1 MDINLKMILDVT
13 KIMEMSQQNKNLIIK
28 RIKIINKLFDKYQS
42 IRKEMINVKSKNLVN
57 NQIYSETKRR
67 IVETNKLYKDKI
79 NDFDSIINKKLI
91 YLKKTQKKFNE
102 IQIYI
107 RRESQ
112 NFYGFRKIFSNFM
125 IKSFIIENESLIR
138 YRKILNEDIENKKNI
153 INILKDE
160 IIEIKTNN
168 KNKNKLL
175 NINKDKDN
183 NNINKI
189 NCKDIKKDL
198 IDNKLNNYLLSRK
211 EEIKYYESLNLFL
224 INKKLVYE
232 RTIILSRNNFLK
244 DIDINKNEIN
254 INTEFSHEISNEND
268 ISYIKKTN
276 NNEIMESNVSNSIMD
291 LFTIQSNV

>member
-125 IKSFIIENESLIR
+125 IKPFIIENENLIR

-160 IIEIKTNN
+160 IIEIKTN
-168 KNKNKLL
+168 NKNKLL

-211 EEIKYYESLNLFL
+211 EEIKFYESLNLFL

-244 DIDINKNEIN
+244 DIDMNKNEIN

-276 NNEIMESNVSNSIMD
+276 NNEIMELNVSNSIMD

>member
-13 KIMEMSQQNKNLIIK
+13 KIMEMNQQNKNLIIK

-125 IKSFIIENESLIR
+125 IKPFIIENESLIR

-211 EEIKYYESLNLFL
+211 EEIKYYESLSLFL

-254 INTEFSHEISNEND
+254 INTEFSHEISNENN